1 MNSKSFSLLKTYPVL
16 ALIVMGVV
24 VLAAVLAL
32 VSCGTSTS
40 VSTGAGM
47 GLATVSISDPPSCA
61 APAGNFS
68 HVYVSIRSVQA
79 HINSTA
85 DDNSSGWQE
94 LAPQLASHP
103 VQLDLLN
110 LPASGQCLFAIL
122 GSTSSLPVGDYQQ
135 IRLLLVPNSAPGGPV
150 PASNACASLGQ
161 VFNCV
166 ADKSN
171 NLFELQLSSQAN
183 TGLKVPPG
191 QVVGGPI
198 HVAAGQNVDIN
209 LDFNACASIVS
220 QGNGGFRLKPALTAG
235 VVSPNATGLSGQ
247 VIDSVTLQP
256 LGGAQ
261 VALERQDSSGIDR
274 IIMQATADSNGRFN
288 FCPLPTGEVFD
299 VVIDAINGA
308 AVAYNATVVVNVPSG
323 TALGAVQLV
332 AETGTNKGPG
342 IIQGF
347 VTAVNGTTGA
357 QIDAAMSALQSVPL
371 SGGGSRQF
379 TIPLEQTSTQQSTP
393 TLAVQSSASCPA
405 GSPTGAF
412 CAQYTLVV
420 PASNPNRGDFSA
432 GKITYTAPASGDVL
446 YTVEAKAFKPMS
458 GGAAICTPST
468 QTTNQDASSA
478 PLKVTAG
485 ATVNAKRI
493 DFSSCT

>member
-1 MNSKSFSLLKTYPVL
+1 MNSKPFSLLKTYPVL
-16 ALIVMGVV
+16 ALVVMGVV

-32 VSCGTSTS
+32 VSCGTNMTS
-40 VSTGAGM
+40 VGTGM
-47 GLATVSISDPPSCA
+47 GSATVSISDPPSCA
-61 APAGNFS
+61 APGGNFS

-79 HINSTA
+79 HINNTA
-85 DDNSSGWQE
+85 NDNSSGWQE
-94 LAPQLASHP
+94 LAPQLISQP

-110 LPASGQCLFAIL
+110 LPANGQCLLAIL

-135 IRLLLVPNSAPGGPV
+135 IRLLLVPNSAPSGPV
-150 PASNACASLGQ
+150 PAPNACASLGQ

-171 NLFELQLSSQAN
+171 NLSELLLSSQAN

-191 QVVGGPI
+191 QILGGPI
-198 HVAAGQNVDIN
+198 HVSAGQNVDIN
-209 LDFNACASIVS
+209 IDFNACASIVS
-220 QGNGGFRLKPALTAG
+220 QGNGGFRLKPTLTAG
-235 VVSPNATGLSGQ
+235 VVSPNTTGLSGQ

-256 LGGAQ
+256 VGGAQ
-261 VALERQDSSGIDR
+261 VALEQQDSSGIDR
-274 IIMQATADSNGRFN
+274 IIMQAAADSNGRFN
-288 FCPLPTGEVFD
+288 FCPLPTGAVLD

-308 AVAYNATVVVNVPSG
+308 GVAYNATVVVNVTSG
-323 TALGAVQLV
+323 TALGTVQLV
-332 AETGTNKGPG
+332 AETGTNTGPG

-357 QIDAAMSALQSVPL
+357 QIDAALSALQSVSL

-393 TLAVQSSASCPA
+393 TLAVQSSVTCPT

-432 GKITYTAPASGDVL
+432 GKITYTAPASGDVP
-446 YTVEAKAFKPMS
+446 YTVEAKAFKPLS
-458 GGAAICTPST
+458 GGATICTPST
-468 QTTNQDASSA
+468 QTTNLDASSA

-493 DFSSCT
+493 DFSSCS